1 MCDLAGAP
9 QELINTTTGV
19 VEGHTT
25 QTLYGK
31 RTWSGRCTSPLLFA
45 GQYED
50 AESGWAYNR
59 FRYYN
64 PTLGA
69 YNAQDPLGL
78 APRLASAQG
87 YVDHAAYWVD
97 LLGLASCGHPRHG
110 RPTPDTEGPLL
121 PNGQFEVPAF
131 EVSKSAEPEVARTL
145 EMAIQQDQPT
155 LLQRTTDKS
164 IIRQNRAEATR
175 GWDYTKGSPDEFP
188 YASTMQGGKG
198 ATVNGVSTLA
208 QNKQGGRL
216 RGFYRRENIQN
227 GDFFRVKLI
236 E

>member
-1 MCDLAGAP
+1 MDVP
-9 QELINTTTGV
+9 
-19 VEGHTT
+19 
-25 QTLYGK
+25 
-31 RTWSGRCTSPLLFA
+31 
-45 GQYED
+45 
-50 AESGWAYNR
+50 
-59 FRYYN
+59 
-64 PTLGA
+64 
-69 YNAQDPLGL
+69 GL
-78 APRLASAQG
+78 T
-87 YVDHAAYWVD
+87 
-97 LLGLASCGHPRHG
+97 SCGHPRHG

-121 PNGQFEVPAF
+121 PIGQFGVPAL
-131 EVSKSAEPEVARTL
+131 EISKSAGPEVARAL
-145 EMAIQQDQPT
+145 EEAIQQGQPT

-227 GDFFRVKLI
+227 GDFFRVKLT

>member
-1 MCDLAGAP
+1 
-9 QELINTTTGV
+9 LINTTTGV

-87 YVDHAAYWVD
+87 YVDHAAFWVD
-97 LLGLASCGHPRHG
+97 MLGLKGCWADANKVKDHYVYHYVNGGKTTYVGITKHPRM
-110 RPTPDTEGPLL
+110 R
-121 PNGQFEVPAF
+121 
-131 EVSKSAEPEVARTL
+131 
-145 EMAIQQDQPT
+145 AIQHAITHPT
-155 LLQRTTDKS
+155 TRPIGGMRVL
-164 IIRQNRAEATR
+164 NRDNPLGKYEAR
-175 GWDYTKGSPDEFP
+175 GVE
-188 YASTMQGGKG
+188 QH
-198 ATVNGVSTLA
+198 LIE
-208 QNKQGGRL
+208 RL
-216 RGFYRRENIQN
+216 RMSNPPKVTQAEYKDLGLENGLLENKINSMSKNHRFYKEGTEFGKEWIENNYPNI
-227 GDFFRVKLI
+227 K
-236 E
+236 